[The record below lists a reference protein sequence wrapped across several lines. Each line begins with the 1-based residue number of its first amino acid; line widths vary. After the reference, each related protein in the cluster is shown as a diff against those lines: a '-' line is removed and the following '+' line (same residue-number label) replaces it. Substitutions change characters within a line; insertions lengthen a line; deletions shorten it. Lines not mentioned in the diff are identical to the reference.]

1 LMVLESLIP
10 ANSPNER
17 SIMKQKKLHI
27 NVMTKQLA
35 DTLAKEVAI
44 REKKAEGGIAVRR
57 GQIKGK
63 KEK

>member
-1 LMVLESLIP
+1 
-10 ANSPNER
+10 
-17 SIMKQKKLHI
+17 MKQKKLHI

-35 DTLAKEVAI
+35 DTLAKEVAL